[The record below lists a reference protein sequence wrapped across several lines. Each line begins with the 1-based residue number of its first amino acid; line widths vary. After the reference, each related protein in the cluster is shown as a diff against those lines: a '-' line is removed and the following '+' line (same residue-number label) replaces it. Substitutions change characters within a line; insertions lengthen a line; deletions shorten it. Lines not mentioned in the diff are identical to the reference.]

1 MKMDVGLS
9 LPKIALAAIV
19 AFALALLVLLAWQ
32 GGEDHYGNCL
42 EKVAIQHPPTLHAG
56 AAEVAA
62 RESALDGCSRWP

>member
-9 LPKIALAAIV
+9 LPKLALAAIV

-42 EKVAIQHPPTLHAG
+42 EKVAIQHPASLHETPAQ
-56 AAEVAA
+56 VAA
-62 RESALDGCSRWP
+62 RESALDACSRWP

>member
-19 AFALALLVLLAWQ
+19 AFAIALLVLLAWV

-42 EKVAIQHPPTLHAG
+42 EKVAIQHPPALNAG
-56 AAEVAA
+56 PAEVAA
-62 RESALDGCSRWP
+62 REGALADCSRWP